1 MPYCSTCW
9 SSSRRT
15 RVRGLG
21 GQHAAPRLRLL
32 CGLLC
37 GAEAAMMG
45 LSPNVQHRPYPF
57 AEFEVCTG
65 KVEDYVYGSS

>member
-1 MPYCSTCW
+1 
-9 SSSRRT
+9 
-15 RVRGLG
+15 
-21 GQHAAPRLRLL
+21 
-32 CGLLC
+32 
-37 GAEAAMMG
+37 MMG